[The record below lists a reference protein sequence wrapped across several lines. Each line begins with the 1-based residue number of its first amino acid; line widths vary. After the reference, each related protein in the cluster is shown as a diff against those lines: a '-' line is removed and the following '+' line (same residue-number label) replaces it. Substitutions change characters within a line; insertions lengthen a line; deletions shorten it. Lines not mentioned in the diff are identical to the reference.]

1 MFANIRAA
9 TKELYDTIDGN
20 DVDNCAP
27 KMNFPTL
34 LDVIDGAG
42 SVDLEKESAKTLM
55 GLDEQTET
63 SAIDRCI
70 TKLKLQNAMQDT
82 FAATAEAN
90 QGCLQQVTD
99 LATWKAL
106 VTPFVNVSG
115 HAASC

>member
-1 MFANIRAA
+1 
-9 TKELYDTIDGN
+9 
-20 DVDNCAP
+20 
-27 KMNFPTL
+27 MNFPTK

-106 VTPFVNVSG
+106 VTPFVSIGKCRG